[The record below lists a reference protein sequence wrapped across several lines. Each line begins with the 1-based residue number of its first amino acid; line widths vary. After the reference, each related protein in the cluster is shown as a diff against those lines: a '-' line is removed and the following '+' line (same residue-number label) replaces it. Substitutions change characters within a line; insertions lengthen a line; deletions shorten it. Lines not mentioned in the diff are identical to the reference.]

1 MEQRRQGTSWVLMIA
16 ALGVVCGDIATSPL
30 YTIAECFALS
40 HGMSADP
47 AAVRGVLSLIFW
59 ALTLVVTVKYV
70 LILTRFDN
78 DGEGGILAL
87 LALIPQKAPKRLK
100 EIFALST
107 VVALAGAAF
116 LYGDALIT
124 PAISV
129 LGAVEGLA
137 VARQEYQ
144 VYVVPVTV
152 AILLAL
158 FSAQRTG
165 TGRLGGLFG
174 PIMMLWFLTIGI
186 LGLHHIARS
195 PEILS
200 ALWPT
205 AAIQFIVEQPKSAF
219 HALGGVVLAVTGGE
233 ALYADMG
240 HFGRRPIA
248 RAWYYMAY
256 PCLVLN
262 YFGQGANLLANPA
275 AIRNPFYALV
285 EGTYLL
291 YPLTAL
297 ATTATIVAA
306 QGILTG
312 IFSLT
317 YQAMQ
322 LGYLP
327 RFRLVH
333 TDREI
338 EGRIYI
344 PFANWALAIGCIWLV
359 VEFRASAA
367 LASAYG
373 LAVSSTMFITSLLL
387 GFVLFQSRHVRLAIV
402 IPVVLAFAAI
412 DLPFLFSNALKFFEG
427 GWLSV
432 TVGCLVLLTMLSWR
446 SGRYLLGKH
455 YARNSESL
463 DTLLAAVRAGGV
475 NRTPG
480 SAAFLVTLANVA
492 PAVLS
497 TMVRKFRSLPELA
510 FLVTVVIDSKSHV
523 RVDDRYQLTELG
535 EGLYRLVIRYGYMQM
550 PNVPLVLEQA
560 ARENGL
566 GEKLAETQY
575 FLGNESL
582 AVAHYVGLKRWFAE
596 FFAFL
601 SRNARSPSEYFR
613 LPSGRVYLLGRQ
625 VDIFDD
631 PVSSVPDATPAGAV
645 TPPPVVPPPSPLG
658 GDRKG

>member
-1 MEQRRQGTSWVLMIA
+1 MEERSNVSPVFLALA

-40 HGMSADP
+40 HGLTADP
-47 AAVRGVLSLIFW
+47 AAVTGVLSLIFW
-59 ALTLVVTVKYV
+59 ALTLVVTMKYV
-70 LILTRFDN
+70 VILTRFDN

-87 LALIPQKAPKRLK
+87 LALLPQKPPTQIRK
-100 EIFALST
+100 IFAIST

-129 LGAVEGLA
+129 LGAVEGVA
-137 VARQEYQ
+137 VAKQEYK
-144 VYVVPVTV
+144 VFVVPVTI

-174 PIMMLWFLTIGI
+174 PIMATWFVAIGV
-186 LGLHHIARS
+186 LGVYHIAKV
-195 PEILS
+195 PAVLAALLPTS
-200 ALWPT
+200 ALHFIVTQPT
-205 AAIQFIVEQPKSAF
+205 AAF

-240 HFGRRPIA
+240 HFGRKPIA
-248 RAWYYMAY
+248 RAWYYLAY

-275 AIRNPFYALV
+275 AIRSPFYSLV
-285 EGTYLL
+285 EGSWLV

-297 ATTATIVAA
+297 ATLAAIVAA

-312 IFSLT
+312 IFSLS
-317 YQAMQ
+317 YQAIQ

-333 TDREI
+333 TDRDI

-344 PFANWALAIGCIWLV
+344 PFANWALAIGCVWLV
-359 VEFRASAA
+359 AEFKESTR

-373 LAVSSTMFITSLLL
+373 LAVSSTMLLTSFLF
-387 GFVLFQSRHVRLAIV
+387 GFVLHRARHVRLAIV
-402 IPVVLAFAAI
+402 VPVVMLFVSM
-412 DLPFLFSNALKFFEG
+412 DLPFLVSNALKFLEG
-427 GWLSV
+427 GWFSV
-432 TVGCLVLLTMLSWR
+432 AVGCVVLLTMLTWR
-446 SGRYLLGKH
+446 SGRYLLGRH

-463 DTLLAAVRAGGV
+463 DTLLAAVRAGV
-475 NRTPG
+475 SRTRG

-497 TMVRKFRSLPELA
+497 TMVRRFRSLPELA

-523 RVDDRYQLTELG
+523 RVDERYALTELG

-560 ARENGL
+560 AKDNGL
-566 GEKLAETQY
+566 GGKLEETQY

-582 AVAHYVGLKRWFAE
+582 AVTHYEGLKRWFAE

-613 LPSGRVYLLGRQ
+613 LPSGRVFLLGRQ
-625 VDIFDD
+625 VDILDE
-631 PVSSVPDATPAGAV
+631 TP
-645 TPPPVVPPPSPLG
+645 TPPVYEEKPAPPAQAAPTAPTEKKS
-658 GDRKG
+658 